1 MGVATPPK
9 NPSVYRGIGGLGTGG
24 YIELQNISIR
34 VGITV

>member
-9 NPSVYRGIGGLGTGG
+9 NPIVYRGIGRARNRG
-24 YIELQNISIR
+24 YIEWQNISIR